1 MASTP
6 EAKVEGMKGEVH
18 SSPFNIKTVLRRYGV
33 LWAVFILYVIFAAI
47 EPRFFSTQNALNIVR
62 MASIIGMLAI
72 GLTLYVCVGEFDISF
87 AAIATLSNVLNILM
101 LMNGYNLYF
110 SWAVC
115 IGLGVL
121 IQALNSISVLV
132 VGIPSF
138 IATIGMMGILTGISR
153 YFTAG
158 TTIYAGTYPAGFD
171 ALGREM
177 VFGIIPS
184 PVISFAIIGI
194 FGVVFLEF
202 SRRGR
207 YTYAVGGNAEAAM
220 HVGIN
225 TKKTKL
231 VTFLIS
237 GLISGFA
244 GIVMASL
251 YGSGNPTQGEGFLLP
266 AIIATFLGAVF
277 LRDGLPNARG
287 TIVAALLLA
296 VLENGFVMTD
306 VPFYMKEV
314 VQGFV
319 LLCSVAMVS
328 LLKGK
333 AIPPVKV

>member
-6 EAKVEGMKGEVH
+6 EAKAENIQGVTKAN
-18 SSPFNIKTVLRRYGV
+18 PFSMKTVVRRYGV
-33 LWAVFILYVIFAAI
+33 LWATIILYIVFAAI
-47 EPRFFSTQNALNIVR
+47 EGRFFSTQNVFNIIR

-87 AAIATLSNVLNILM
+87 AAIATLSNVLNILL
-101 LMNGYNLYF
+101 LMHGYSLYF
-110 SWAVC
+110 SWGVC
-115 IGLGVL
+115 LGLGVL
-121 IQALNSISVLV
+121 IQAANAFSVLV

-153 YFTAG
+153 YFTNG
-158 TTIYAGTYPAGFD
+158 TTIYASTYPEGFEW
-171 ALGREM
+171 LGRTM
-177 VFGIIPS
+177 ILGVIPS
-184 PVISFAIIGI
+184 PVVSFVIVGI
-194 FGVVFLEF
+194 LGVVFLEF

-207 YTYAVGGNAEAAM
+207 YTYAVGGNAEAAT

-225 TKKTKL
+225 VKKVKL
-231 VTFLIS
+231 LTFLIS
-237 GLISGFA
+237 GFIAGLA

-251 YGSGNPTQGEGFLLP
+251 FGSGNPTQGEGFLLP

-306 VPFYMKEV
+306 VPYYMKEV
-314 VQGFV
+314 VQGAV
-319 LLCSVAMVS
+319 LIGSVAMVS

>member
-6 EAKVEGMKGEVH
+6 EAKAENIQGAIKAN
-18 SSPFNIKTVLRRYGV
+18 PFSMKTVLRRYGV
-33 LWAVFILYVIFAAI
+33 LWATILLYIVFASI

-87 AAIATLSNVLNILM
+87 AAIATISNVLNILM

-115 IGLGVL
+115 VGLGIL
-121 IQALNSISVLV
+121 IQALNSISILV

-153 YFTAG
+153 YFTNG
-158 TTIYAGTYPAGFD
+158 TTIYAGTYPAGFE
-171 ALGREM
+171 ALGRDM
-177 VFGIIPS
+177 LFGIIPS
-184 PVISFAIIGI
+184 PVISFAVIAI
-194 FGVVFLEF
+194 FGVIFLEF

-207 YTYAVGGNAEAAM
+207 YTYAVGGNAEAAT
-220 HVGIN
+220 HVGIKI
-225 TKKTKL
+225 KKTKL
-231 VTFLIS
+231 LTFLIS
-237 GLISGFA
+237 GFISGFA

-314 VQGFV
+314 VQGIV

-333 AIPPVKV
+333 AIPAVKV